1 MLGAERLFKD
11 VRWGGVVLSIHLTS
25 SLAYIYTVAL
35 LNICLFTPPPLAHTP
50 FPPFSPY
57 FPPSFPLFPV
67 HSARTN
73 WAFKIKNVMQ
83 QKQGNRG
90 DKKTIKT
97 KEFKRSI
104 KYNSLDCCPF
114 LAQFLGSMLS
124 LVKIFLLNQGNLFSF
139 LLLLYL
145 N

>member
-11 VRWGGVVLSIHLTS
+11 VRWGGVVLSTLDQLASLHIYSSSTQYMFIH
-25 SLAYIYTVAL
+25 
-35 LNICLFTPPPLAHTP
+35 PPPTSPHTLSSF
-50 FPPFSPY
+50 FPL